1 MQYESNIE
9 MGVEIRHGIEHKIEI
24 QGFVFGNE
32 IENLTKYLDDLLMR
46 AKTEKQKL
54 KILINFLI
62 V

>member
-32 IENLTKYLDDLLMR
+32 IETRNRIVINGNRKG
-46 AKTEKQKL
+46 KWESKL
-54 KILINFLI
+54 GTTIDKWK
-62 V
+62 